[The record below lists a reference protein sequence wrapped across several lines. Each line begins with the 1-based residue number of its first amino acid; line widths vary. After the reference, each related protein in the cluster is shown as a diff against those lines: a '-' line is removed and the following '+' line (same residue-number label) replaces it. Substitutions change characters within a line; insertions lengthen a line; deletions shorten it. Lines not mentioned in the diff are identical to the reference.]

1 MSEYFQSFNNKKY
14 NLSLVEI
21 ENQIKNDTLY
31 YSSIKAENATNKKD
45 AIRLLALMEMISEA
59 AYSAGW
65 MMGLEYQLWKLIN
78 KPRDSNYTCG
88 NLNIDGQ
95 TIQLL
100 RELSKKA
107 DGWWFWQE
115 EKEVSFVSLK
125 DWSHQL
131 QNQLI

>member
-1 MSEYFQSFNNKKY
+1 MSEYFQSFNSKKY

-65 MMGLEYQLWKLIN
+65 MMGLEYQLWKLIT
-78 KPRDSNYTCG
+78 KPSHTCG

-125 DWSHQL
+125 H
-131 QNQLI
+131 